1 MHLLINYLI
10 YGWPLNA
17 TGFPAL
23 WKLISADVEMY
34 VFISYLLKWMF
45 SFRIVIVLVID
56 LLNMILAGY
65 HSSLGNV
72 GLIKTV

>member
-1 MHLLINYLI
+1 
-10 YGWPLNA
+10 
-17 TGFPAL
+17 
-23 WKLISADVEMY
+23 MY